1 MNLADIEAFVA
12 VAETGSVN
20 RAALRLRLT
29 QPATTRRV
37 QNFEAAMGG
46 AALLDRSSKPPVLT
60 PAGRQAL
67 EYCRRVLAAVGDL
80 KGSIAE
86 AGKPAGEFRVGM
98 AHGLA
103 EIVISSP
110 LDDLRRRFP
119 DLQLRVSCHWTE
131 WLVEEVR
138 NGGLDCAVALMTEH
152 QSLPPGVV
160 ATTIGSEPVVVVAAK
175 SLKLPAKERRLR
187 IRDLGKHGWIVNTS
201 GCGYRQALQRAF
213 DRAQTSLRISG
224 EILGYELQL
233 SLIVGGAGLGLIPL
247 RRFNSSPHRKLLRIL
262 PIEDFTL
269 DATAALV
276 RGPSLGSLGIAVDH
290 LQAKIAGR
298 LQRHKPIT

>member
-20 RAALRLRLT
+20 RAGLRLRLT

-80 KGSIAE
+80 KASIAE
-86 AGKPAGEFRVGM
+86 TGKPAGELRVGM
-98 AHGLA
+98 AHGFA

-119 DLQLRVSCHWTE
+119 DLQLRVSCDWTKR
-131 WLVEEVR
+131 LVEDVR

-152 QSLPPGVV
+152 QSLPQGIM
-160 ATTIGSEPVVVVAAK
+160 ATTIGSERVVVVAAK
-175 SLKLPAKERRLR
+175 DMKPPGKGRRLR
-187 IRDLGKHGWIVNTS
+187 IRDLGGHGWVVNTS
-201 GCGYRQALQRAF
+201 GCGYREALQRAF
-213 DRAQTSLRISG
+213 DRAQTSMRISG

-233 SLIVGGAGLGLIPL
+233 SMIVSGAGLGLIPL
-247 RRFNSSPHRKLLRIL
+247 RRFNSSPHRNHLRIL
-262 PIEDFTL
+262 QVEDFTL
-269 DATAALV
+269 DATAALL

-290 LQAKIAGR
+290 LQAKIAAR
-298 LQRHKPIT
+298 LRRN